1 MGDIASKLKIIFNLK
16 KYSATKLSWL
26 HCFDLGGIL
35 QIQWKSQEFLSIFLG
50 GPWCD
55 FVLNSWHQE
64 VCIRCS
70 YTLEVGLAILVDIA
84 GDVHRS
90 SGQEPICEQ

>member
-1 MGDIASKLKIIFNLK
+1 MEVSGVSTAYVFGV
-16 KYSATKLSWL
+16 
-26 HCFDLGGIL
+26 LGAV
-35 QIQWKSQEFLSIFLG
+35 
-50 GPWCD
+50 

-70 YTLEVGLAILVDIA
+70 YNLQVGLAILVDIA

-90 SGQEPICEQ
+90 SGQEPICE